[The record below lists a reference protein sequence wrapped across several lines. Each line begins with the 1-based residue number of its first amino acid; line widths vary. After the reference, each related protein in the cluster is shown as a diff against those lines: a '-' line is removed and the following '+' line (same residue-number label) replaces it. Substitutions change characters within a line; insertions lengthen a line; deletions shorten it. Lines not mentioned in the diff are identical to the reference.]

1 MRIQKNLYLLLLTVV
16 FLNGPLA
23 AQGAER
29 ATPRFSFKYGVAPTI
44 GTQGYQNDRTSV
56 LFGGEFSYPV
66 WKGELFLGA
75 DYRVFRAM
83 DYEVTRFGDDAGYS
97 TADGARGMITPYVRD
112 PNSTPV
118 PNMIW
123 PDSRFDSADIRQ
135 SQLEGLTFKLAY
147 RHAIGKIP
155 YVGHTGLQGGLIL
168 NLLNSVQSATGSINV
183 LAYRNVS
190 QNSAPTSLTAHSD
203 LTSYGRLSNESF
215 YVDNQA
221 KKLLPGLF
229 VGMRSMLTDNFS
241 FELNLSVLGHAEVN
255 YVPSSY
261 TGMPAYTETSNHN
274 KTVLEFIAGFRF

>member
-1 MRIQKNLYLLLLTVV
+1 MTRYLFSP
-16 FLNGPLA
+16 FLALFVMPLV
-23 AQGAER
+23 AQAMDESS
-29 ATPRFSFKYGVAPTI
+29 PRFSFKYGTTPTI
-44 GTQGYQNDRTSV
+44 GTQGYQNDRV
-56 LFGGEFSYPV
+56 GLLFGGEFSYPV

-75 DYRVFRAM
+75 EYRVFRAM
-83 DYEVTRFGDDAGYS
+83 DYEVTRFGDEAGYS
-97 TADGARGMITPYVRD
+97 TADGTRGMITPYVRD

-147 RHAIGKIP
+147 RHSVGKIP
-155 YVGHTGLQGGLIL
+155 YVGNTGLQCGLIL
-168 NLLNSVQSATGSINV
+168 NLLNSVQNATGSINV
-183 LAYRNVS
+183 LVYRNVS
-190 QNSAPTSLTAHSD
+190 QNAAPTALTAHSD
-203 LTSYGRLSNESF
+203 LSAYGRLSNESF
-215 YVDNQA
+215 YLENQA

-229 VGMRSMLTDNFS
+229 VGTRSMLTDNFS

-261 TGMPAYTETSNHN
+261 TGMSAHTETSNHY